1 MQYRTLHC
9 RQTQNPFFMYTKKVF
24 RAKDMAVWTRYETSL
39 FVTIAV
45 AVVALYYFFDLHW
58 IKIPWTPLALIGT
71 AVAFVIGFQN
81 NSAYGRI
88 WEARKIWGGIVNTS
102 RTFGMYV
109 QDMVTNEHASVP
121 LSQEELQHEIKT
133 LTYRHIAWMTAL
145 RHAMR
150 TGKPWET
157 VVKEK
162 TNQEWNEIVRPPEW
176 DAKVEDD
183 MQAYLSSDDLQYV
196 MSKGNKQ
203 TALLFLQSHHLRK
216 LKESGVIWEF
226 SFLQL
231 EGVLEELFTLQGKS
245 ERIKNFPY
253 PRHFASLNHYFMWVF
268 VLILPLALVP
278 QFAEIG
284 LEIAEDYP
292 LIGDLFVW
300 LAVPFYVAVAW
311 VFHTM
316 ERIGRTGENPF
327 EGSAN
332 DVPISTIARGIEID
346 LRQNLG
352 ESNEEIPEQ
361 FPMVY
366 DTQM

>member
-1 MQYRTLHC
+1 
-9 RQTQNPFFMYTKKVF
+9 MYTKKVYK
-24 RAKDMAVWTRYETSL
+24 AKDMAKWTRYETFL
-39 FVTIAV
+39 FLFIGILV
-45 AVVALYYFFDLHW
+45 AGLYYFLDLSW
-58 IKIPWTPLALIGT
+58 LKIPWTPLALIGT

-109 QDMVTNEHASVP
+109 QDMITNEYASVK
-121 LSQEELQHEIKT
+121 LSKEELDHEIKA

-150 TGKPWET
+150 MPKPWET
-157 VVKEK
+157 FSQEK
-162 TNQEWNEIVRPPEW
+162 TNQEWTDTIHPPEV
-176 DAKVEDD
+176 DSTVEED
-183 MQAYLSSDDLQYV
+183 MKPYLSDKDLEYV
-196 MSKGNKQ
+196 MSKNNKQ
-203 TALLFLQSHHLRK
+203 TAMLYLQSHHLRK
-216 LKESGVIWEF
+216 LKENGVIWEF

-253 PRHFASLNHYFMWVF
+253 PRHFATLNHYFMWLF
-268 VLILPLALVP
+268 VLVLPLALVP

-284 LEIAEDYP
+284 QKIGESEGLT
-292 LIGDLFVW
+292 LVGDLFVW
-300 LAVPFYVAVAW
+300 LSVPFYTIVAW
-311 VFHTM
+311 IFHTM

-352 ESNEEIPEQ
+352 ENKEEIPSQ
-361 FPMVY
+361 FPMIY
-366 DTQM
+366 DTQF

>member
-1 MQYRTLHC
+1 
-9 RQTQNPFFMYTKKVF
+9 MYTRKVF
-24 RAKDMAVWTRYETSL
+24 KIKDMAKWTRHETIL
-39 FVTIAV
+39 FLVIIV
-45 AVVALYYFFDLHW
+45 AFVALYYFFELQW

-102 RTFGMYV
+102 RTFGMLV
-109 QDMVTNEHASVP
+109 QDMVTNEHALEKQPSA
-121 LSQEELQHEIKT
+121 LLQQEIKT

-150 TGKPWET
+150 ASRPWET
-157 VVKEK
+157 VMKER
-162 TNQEWNEIVRPPEW
+162 TNREWGELIMPPEW
-176 DAKVEDD
+176 KTTLEEDLKPYIAALEMD
-183 MQAYLSSDDLQYV
+183 YV
-196 MSKGNKQ
+196 MSKNNKQ
-203 TALLFLQSHHLRK
+203 TALLYLQSKHLRQ
-216 LKESGVIWEF
+216 LKEAGLIWEF
-226 SFLQL
+226 SFLEL

-253 PRHFASLNHYFMWVF
+253 PRQFATLNHYFMWVF
-268 VLILPLALVP
+268 VLLLPLAIVP

-284 LEIAEDYP
+284 DNIVEFQP
-292 LIGDLFVW
+292 LFGKLFIW
-300 LAVPFYVAVAW
+300 MAIPFYVIVAW
-311 VFHTM
+311 IFHTM

-327 EGSAN
+327 EGTAN

-352 ESNEEIPEQ
+352 ETEDEIPEQ
-361 FPMVY
+361 FAAYY

>member
-1 MQYRTLHC
+1 
-9 RQTQNPFFMYTKKVF
+9 MYTKKVF
-24 RAKDMAVWTRYETSL
+24 SARDMAKWTRFETYLFIGFGSL
-39 FVTIAV
+39 FAGV
-45 AVVALYYFFDLHW
+45 YHFFNLTW
-58 IKIPWTPLALIGT
+58 IQIPWTPLALIGT

-102 RTFGMYV
+102 RTFGMFL
-109 QDMVTNEHASVP
+109 QDMITNEHATVA
-121 LSQEELQHEIKT
+121 LSKEELQHEIKT

-150 TGKPWET
+150 ASKPWET
-157 VVKEK
+157 VIKER
-162 TNQEWNEIVRPPEW
+162 TNREWSKMLAPPERSST
-176 DAKVEDD
+176 VETD
-183 MQAYLSSDDLQYV
+183 MEPYLSKEDMKYV
-196 MSKGNKQ
+196 MEKNNKQ
-203 TALLFLQSHHLRK
+203 TALLYLQSHHLRK
-216 LKESGVIWEF
+216 LKEQGVIWEF

-231 EGVLEELFTLQGKS
+231 EGVVQEFFTLQGKS

-253 PRHFASLNHYFMWVF
+253 PRHFATLNHYFMWMF
-268 VLILPLALVP
+268 VALLPLALVP

-284 LEIAEDYP
+284 TKISFDFP
-292 LIGDLFVW
+292 TIGSLFVW
-300 LAVPFYVAVAW
+300 FSVPFYVIVAW

-352 ESNEEIPEQ
+352 EAKEEIPEQ
-361 FPMVY
+361 FPVIY